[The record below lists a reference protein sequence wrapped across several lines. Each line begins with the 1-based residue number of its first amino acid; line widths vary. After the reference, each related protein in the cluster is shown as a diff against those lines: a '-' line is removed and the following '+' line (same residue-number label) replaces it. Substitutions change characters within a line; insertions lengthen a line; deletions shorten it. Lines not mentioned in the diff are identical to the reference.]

1 MSAVPGEPLK
11 RKPHDVTLKD
21 GRKVRLKL
29 PGMTPGVEPA
39 TTQESG
45 AAEPPRESPAPR
57 QPPSHGAS

>member
-29 PGMTPGVEPA
+29 PGMPPSVEPA
-39 TTQESG
+39 TTKEAA
-45 AAEPPRESPAPR
+45 AAEPARESPAPR
-57 QPPSHGAS
+57 QHPEHGAS